1 VRGETAKLALDAAST
16 ASRELPRGSDRQST
30 ADSAVLMMS
39 DATLETET
47 TEKECQMHTDT
58 DIKPTDIYIGERENM
73 IAEVA
78 ARDVVADGLANKRQ
92 AKWLVLPSGDAQW
105 DTEYFPSR
113 KAALEYARDLRKH
126 YGARICFV

>member
-1 VRGETAKLALDAAST
+1 M
-16 ASRELPRGSDRQST
+16 SR
-30 ADSAVLMMS
+30 
-39 DATLETET
+39 
-47 TEKECQMHTDT
+47 DT